1 MGPIGCVETSVRN
14 YLFSLRNIPEEG
26 SSHLLRGGSLKS
38 RVAQVFLDG
47 GNNFEIMFPSIS
59 VDLETKYE

>member
-1 MGPIGCVETSVRN
+1 M
-14 YLFSLRNIPEEG
+14 PEEG

-38 RVAQVFLDG
+38 RVAQVFLGG

-59 VDLETKYE
+59 VDLKTKYE